1 MTYQTQYRHKEAG
14 AQGAAV
20 PALQPEYGSA
30 RQRGQVTKVAI
41 GAPILLPLPEREG
54 CELSALSRQL
64 SVLGDQRCPP
74 ERRRLGVEPP
84 ESKDPIPSDPV
95 VIPSVA
101 GIVVHSGLS
110 SWSGLQCH
118 CPINPMFIGG

>member
-1 MTYQTQYRHKEAG
+1 RSALPALAPDPALHKHKWAG
-14 AQGAAV
+14 APGAAD
-20 PALQPEYGSA
+20 PALQAKYGSA

-64 SVLGDQRCPP
+64 IVTCPP

-84 ESKDPIPSDPV
+84 ESKDPYSANERDF
-95 VIPSVA
+95 
-101 GIVVHSGLS
+101 
-110 SWSGLQCH
+110 
-118 CPINPMFIGG
+118 N